1 VLDFIYFLLGRIF
14 VCTTRKSGANAR
26 AIWAPRPAELAVMR
40 ATFVAAI
47 VVMYVNSR
55 SWKDGKKNCTSCVN
69 LCFKDATST
78 YIHAGW
84 KRGVNHE
91 RNSSVNPSTL
101 YLRGTGLSL
110 CVTRA
115 SA

>member
-69 LCFKDATST
+69 YASRTRLRRI
-78 YIHAGW
+78 YMRGGNAGLTM
-84 KRGVNHE
+84 
-91 RNSSVNPSTL
+91 S
-101 YLRGTGLSL
+101 GT
-110 CVTRA
+110 VP
-115 SA
+115 